1 MKVRWKSG
9 TRYLFGGFSYLAWDI
24 IVRIQ
29 MKRNGSDKIEFGS
42 EISLVVALQ
51 VSLEELASRKVAL
64 TKHFH

>member
-42 EISLVVALQ
+42 EISQAFPLNKTQVVNP
-51 VSLEELASRKVAL
+51 R
-64 TKHFH
+64 